1 MTKTINLLLNINWLS
16 HNYCLWLALGWGLPC
31 PSGRITNHWPHTV
44 MTQQGLQ
51 SRNGA
56 IFHPY
61 WRKGKLISTTKKK
74 IHRSWSIYQDWWV
87 CWYQNLQEKTKK
99 YTGGQTK
106 RHFQKMP
113 PHKVFQQLNWH
124 FTCFLTENFDRQLCI
139 GIHNNRHIPFHRCIH
154 VFKLH
159 LM

>member
-74 IHRSWSIYQDWWV
+74 
-87 CWYQNLQEKTKK
+87 
-99 YTGGQTK
+99 YTGLDQSIKIDEFVDTK
-106 RHFQKMP
+106 TSRKKQKNIKEAKP
-113 PHKVFQQLNWH
+113 RGTFKRCLPTKCSSNL
-124 FTCFLTENFDRQLCI
+124 I
-139 GIHNNRHIPFHRCIH
+139 GILH
-154 VFKLH
+154 VFWLKILTGSCV
-159 LM
+159 